1 MITDARV
8 FQDTFVP
15 EEVVHRNTELTHLSG
30 ILTPLLQGEPAETA
44 AIFGPTGVGKT
55 CCARYA
61 VEQLRENSFNIRTQ
75 YVNCWQDYNRYRV
88 LYRLLEGLD
97 RTLDI
102 HRQSTPRDVLYDRL
116 RDANEDPYVVVLDE
130 VDQLEEKDV
139 LYDLYTLPHITMILV
154 ANDEQEFY
162 ANLSDRLYSRLTGN
176 ERVLFEPYALDELV
190 TILDARANSGLADG
204 VVTRAQLELIADQ
217 AAGDARI
224 AIGILRTATRKAAR
238 DNADCLTTDLI
249 EAAVPET
256 RAELRQKTIDQ
267 LSHDQQ
273 VLYEIIE
280 EHTEITPG
288 TLYEAYEQ
296 RCDDP
301 KSRRSVRNY
310 LGKMEHY
317 HLIDADGEKRARVY
331 RLSESAIG
339 AQNS

>member
-1 MITDARV
+1 VITDARV

-15 EEVVHRNTELTHLSG
+15 AEVVHRNTELTHLSG
-30 ILTPLLQGEPAETA
+30 VLAPVLRGEPAETA

-61 VEQLRENSFNIRTQ
+61 VEQLRENSFNVRTQ

-102 HRQSTPRDVLYDRL
+102 HRQSTPRDVLYD
-116 RDANEDPYVVVLDE
+116 
-130 VDQLEEKDV
+130 
-139 LYDLYTLPHITMILV
+139 LYTLSHISLILI

-162 ANLSDRLYSRLTGN
+162 SNLGDRLYSRLTGS
-176 ERVLFEPYALDELV
+176 ERVQFDPYSLDEIV
-190 TILDARANSGLADG
+190 AILDARANSGLADG
-204 VVTRAQLELIADQ
+204 VVSPEQMRLIADR

-224 AIGILRTATRKAAR
+224 AIGILRTAARKAHR
-238 DNADCLTTDLI
+238 DGTDRLTTEII
-249 EAAVPET
+249 EAAVPDT
-256 RAELRQKTIDQ
+256 RSELRQKTIEQ

-280 EHTEITPG
+280 EHNEITPG
-288 TLYEAYEQ
+288 TLYEEYEQ

-331 RLSESAIG
+331 RLLGS
-339 AQNS
+339 

>member
-30 ILTPLLQGEPAETA
+30 VLAPVLHGEPAETA

-61 VEQLRENSFNIRTQ
+61 VEQLRENSFNVRTQ

-102 HRQSTPRDVLYDRL
+102 HRQSTPRDVLYDRI
-116 RDANEDPYVVVLDE
+116 REANDDPYVVVLDE

-139 LYDLYTLPHITMILV
+139 LYDLYTLSHISLILI

-162 ANLSDRLYSRLTGN
+162 SNLGDRLYSRLTGS
-176 ERVLFEPYALDELV
+176 ERVQFDPYSLDEIV
-190 TILDARANSGLADG
+190 AILDARANSGLANG
-204 VVTRAQLELIADQ
+204 VVSPAQMELIADR
-217 AAGDARI
+217 AAGDARV
-224 AIGILRTATRKAAR
+224 AIGILRTAARKAHR
-238 DNADCLTTDLI
+238 DGTGCLTTEII
-249 EAAVPET
+249 EAAVPDT
-256 RAELRQKTIDQ
+256 RSELRQKTIEQ

-273 VLYEIIE
+273 MLYEIIE
-280 EHTEITPG
+280 EHGETTPG

-317 HLIDADGEKRARVY
+317 HLIDAEGEKRARVY
-331 RLSESAIG
+331 RLSESAFG